1 LSLALWASAIVAFAN
16 IAMTL
21 LLLAVYIGTYR
32 RIRSSFTLGLV
43 LFGVFFV
50 ILSLSILVFWL
61 FLFQNVNVSS
71 ATTLVDQ
78 ASFYML
84 LVNVGE
90 ALAISNLL
98 GNRKPFDSSK
108 EARLYLPMQYGKNP
122 AKSGKTVK
130 CDSRQESPEIY

>member
-1 LSLALWASAIVAFAN
+1 MTCRQLSFALWASAAVAFVN

-21 LLLAVYIGTYR
+21 ALLAIYVGTYR

-43 LFGVFFV
+43 LFGSFFV
-50 ILSLSILVFWL
+50 ILNLSILVFWL

-71 ATTLVDQ
+71 ATALVDQ

-84 LVNVGE
+84 LVNIGE

-98 GNRKPFDSSK
+98 RVTWK
-108 EARLYLPMQYGKNP
+108 
-122 AKSGKTVK
+122 
-130 CDSRQESPEIY
+130 

>member
-1 LSLALWASAIVAFAN
+1 MSFALWASAVVAFAN

-21 LLLAVYIGTYR
+21 ALLAIYIGTYR

-43 LFGVFFV
+43 LFGSFFV
-50 ILSLSILVFWL
+50 ILNLSILVFWL

-71 ATTLVDQ
+71 ATSLVDQ

-90 ALAISNLL
+90 ALALSNLL
-98 GNRKPFDSSK
+98 RVTWK
-108 EARLYLPMQYGKNP
+108 
-122 AKSGKTVK
+122 
-130 CDSRQESPEIY
+130 

>member
-1 LSLALWASAIVAFAN
+1 
-16 IAMTL
+16 MTL
-21 LLLAVYIGTYR
+21 VLLAVYIGTYR

-43 LFGVFFV
+43 LFGSFFV
-50 ILSLSILVFWL
+50 ILNLSILVFWL
-61 FLFQNVNVSS
+61 FLFQNINVSS

-98 GNRKPFDSSK
+98 RVTWK
-108 EARLYLPMQYGKNP
+108 
-122 AKSGKTVK
+122 
-130 CDSRQESPEIY
+130 